1 MDESSALIKFSK
13 HGRRNRVETAHIDVG
28 LKILSQVTNAVLVA
42 YTNDT
47 FDNLTTVTRLLLFAC
62 YEYALIGLKL
72 TYQITVDDVP
82 DHVVLQVARSDFL
95 SRKIVSNERDEQ
107 KGAVDVD
114 AVVETTVVHQSD
126 PEMAGDGANLA

>member
-1 MDESSALIKFSK
+1 M
-13 HGRRNRVETAHIDVG
+13 
-28 LKILSQVTNAVLVA
+28 KILSQVTNAVLVA